1 MELLFRIEG
10 LGILRI
16 MENQLEKMGN
26 SMEAGFWVYMVP
38 HGFTVWGW
46 GLGL

>member
-16 MENQLEKMGN
+16 MENQLEKWN

-38 HGFTVWGW
+38 HGFTV
-46 GLGL
+46 